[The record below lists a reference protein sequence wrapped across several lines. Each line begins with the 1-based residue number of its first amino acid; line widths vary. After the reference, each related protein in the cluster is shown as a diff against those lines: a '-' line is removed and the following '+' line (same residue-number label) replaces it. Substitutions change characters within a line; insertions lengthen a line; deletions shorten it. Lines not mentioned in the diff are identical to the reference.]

1 MTTDFRQQLNEL
13 KNAADKEDYA
23 KQLANIFLTANL
35 DLKIKAILLMAMDYG
50 AQSRWISVE
59 EELPPIRETGRS
71 DIVLVCTVEEKIGIA
86 YYNHVNKAWVS
97 LATRNVTH
105 WMPLPPPPSV
115 SSDDKEGGE
124 L

>member
-35 DLKIKAILLMAMDYG
+35 DLKTILLMAMDYG

-59 EELPPIRETGRS
+59 EELPPIREIGRS

-97 LATRNVTH
+97 SATRNITH
-105 WMPLPPPPSV
+105 WMPIPPAP
-115 SSDDKEGGE
+115 KKGGE
-124 L
+124 Q